1 MEVHPPDHP
10 FHSWRDFF
18 IHIVTI
24 TIGLLIALGIES
36 AAEAVHHRHLLHHA
50 EASLGA
56 ELAVNRD
63 LIAKDERQLLA
74 AQAQFQNNL
83 GLLTAARNHA
93 AAAGEPQFHW
103 YWSGAQNAAWSAA
116 RDTGAIALMPYETAQ
131 AYSVVYG
138 QQGIVDR
145 QAEVYITDIYRIES
159 PLQGGRKLADL
170 QPAEIDTMIAHTQ
183 QTLADI
189 AHLHDLCNS
198 LDTIYANAEHQ
209 L

>member
-50 EASLGA
+50 EANLHA
-56 ELAVNRD
+56 ELSVNRQ
-63 LIAKDERQLLA
+63 LIAKDERQLEVA
-74 AQAQFQNNL
+74 RTQFQTNL
-83 GLLTAARNHA
+83 QLLISARNHA
-93 AAAGEPQFHW
+93 VPTAEPQFHW
-103 YWSGAQNAAWSAA
+103 YWSGTQNAAWSAA
-116 RDTGAIALMPYETAQ
+116 RETGAIALMPYEGAQ
-131 AYSVVYG
+131 TYSIVYG
-138 QQGIVDR
+138 QQGVVDR
-145 QAEVYITDIYRIES
+145 QAEVYIADIYRIES

-170 QPAEIDTMIAHTQ
+170 QPSEIDTMIANTQ

-198 LDTIYANAEHQ
+198 LDTIYANTEHEF
-209 L
+209 